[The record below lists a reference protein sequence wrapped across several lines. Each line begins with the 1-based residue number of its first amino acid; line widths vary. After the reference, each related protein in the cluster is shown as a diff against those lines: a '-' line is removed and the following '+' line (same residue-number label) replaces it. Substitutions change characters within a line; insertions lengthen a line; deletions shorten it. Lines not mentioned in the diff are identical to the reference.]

1 MGIIESKM
9 LNTLGI
15 GKEGIGLV
23 KKIVDLKNLD
33 KNIFSIEFQKPKV
46 SWQNFSVQVKL
57 KKGFGNLKRFRTY
70 TEKMELKGDLTL
82 EANSLEKGPY
92 LIFNDGVVIE
102 FYD

>member
-33 KNIFSIEFQKPKV
+33 ENIFSINFLKSEGELEK
-46 SWQNFSVQVKL
+46 FSVQVKL
-57 KKGFGNLKRFRTY
+57 KKGFDNLKRFRTY
-70 TEKMELKGDLTL
+70 TKKMELKGDLTL
-82 EANSLEKGPY
+82 EANSSEKGPY